1 MREIIARGAEAILEK
16 ENGKLIKKRI
26 KKDYRHEYIDNAL
39 RKYRTRR
46 EARILEKLS
55 NLINVPKI
63 HHVDEEKGIL
73 IMDFID
79 GERLSDYL
87 ERYDKN
93 LRKFIANVI
102 GRSIAKIH
110 NANII
115 HGDLTTSN
123 MIYKEGKIYF
133 IDFGLAFHSN
143 RIEDKAVDIYL
154 LGQAIKSKH
163 YSIYEEFFDNV
174 LKEYFKHVEQSEK
187 IKKQLKKVEE
197 RGRYKK
203 QRGS

>member
-1 MREIIARGAEAILEK
+1 MKKIIARGAEAILQR
-16 ENGKLIKKRI
+16 ENDKLIKIRI
-26 KKDYRHEYIDNAL
+26 KKDYRHEEIDNKL

-46 EARILEKLS
+46 EGRILSKLS
-55 NLINVPKI
+55 NIINVPKVHKI
-63 HHVDEEKGIL
+63 DEEKGIL
-73 IMDFID
+73 IMDFIE
-79 GERLSDYL
+79 GNRLSDHL
-87 ERYDKN
+87 EKYNKE
-93 LRKFIANVI
+93 LQKFIASEI
-102 GRSIAKIH
+102 GKTIATIH

-123 MIYKEGKIYF
+123 MIYKDGKVYF

-154 LGQAIKSKH
+154 FIQAIKSKH
-163 YSIYEEFFDNV
+163 FSIFEDFSKKV
-174 LKEYFKHVEQSEK
+174 LKEYFEHVEQAEK

-203 QRGS
+203 QKGS